1 MRDKGSGFR
10 VQWRRWRLT
19 AASWIKQENILCR
32 ELCRELC
39 RLSSRQSSRQRIVNR
54 PSAFTLIELLVVI
67 LLLTVLMLTA
77 FPAFRGLERTTNRH
91 RAVAEADALAQAAL
105 AYRRTYGQWPLEDRA
120 EGMGATDTA
129 IIAGRKDEVAPY
141 NLELADVVAV
151 LRNVRHTA
159 AGPMA
164 EPNPRRILFLELADD
179 RLDSDGTP
187 LDPWHQPYVL
197 VMARVGDEI
206 QGELIA
212 RREGG
217 IIEQSITHSNPAKSV
232 KIEAPEDVVAF
243 SWGDPAMGNAEDG
256 TLGSWSKR

>member
-19 AASWIKQENILCR
+19 AASWIRQANKLCR
-32 ELCRELC
+32 ELCRP
-39 RLSSRQSSRQRIVNR
+39 SSRQSSRQRIVKW

-105 AYRRTYGQWPLEDRA
+105 AYRRTYGQWPLEDQA
-120 EGMGATDTA
+120 SDVDANATA
-129 IIAGRKDEVAPY
+129 LIAGQGLP
-141 NLELADVVAV
+141 NQQLELAQVVAA
-151 LRNVRHTA
+151 LRNSR
-159 AGPMA
+159 P
-164 EPNPRRILFLELADD
+164 EYNPRGILFLELPDD
-179 RLDSDGTP
+179 RLDTDGTP
-187 LDPWHQPYVL
+187 LDPWRQPYVL
-197 VMARVGDEI
+197 LMTRVNE
-206 QGELIA
+206 ENKVA
-212 RREGG
+212 HVEGG
-217 IIEQSITHSNPAKSV
+217 IFASV
-232 KIEAPEDVVAF
+232 KRSSSATNIVVDVPDDAAAF